1 MKNAKLITI
10 GGGVGPMAGVEL
22 HKKIIENTLTNGTDQ
37 DHLEVHHFS
46 RSHDVADRTD
56 YLLNKV
62 DSNPAEGMFRSM
74 QMAAQ
79 AARIAGREAVA
90 GIPCN
95 TFHAPLIFQQF
106 IQKIQEHDIKIK
118 ILHMLEEVVGLIS
131 QVQSQAKTIG
141 LMSTTGTRVVHV
153 YNDVLEPHGLNIV
166 QVPQDTQPELHDSI
180 YNQQWGIK
188 ALSPVSEKARS
199 NFEKYAKLLYDQG
212 ADTIILGCTEI
223 PLALPEQTFKDVPL
237 IDPMFA
243 LARALI
249 REVDEGKLR
258 PLRL

>member
-1 MKNAKLITI
+1 MTNAKLITI

-46 RSHDVADRTD
+46 RSHDIADRTD

-62 DSNPAEGMFRSM
+62 NQNPAEGMFRSM
-74 QMAAQ
+74 QIAVQAAQ
-79 AARIAGREAVA
+79 IAGREVVA

-95 TFHAPLIFQQF
+95 TFHAPLIFQHF
-106 IQKIQEHDIKIK
+106 MRLIQEHDVTIKM
-118 ILHMLEEVVGLIS
+118 LHMLEEVVGLVS
-131 QVQSQAKTIG
+131 QILPQAETIG
-141 LMSTTGTRVVHV
+141 LMSTTGTRMVHV

-166 QVPQDTQPELHDSI
+166 QVPQNTQPELHHSI

-188 ALSPVSEKARS
+188 AVSPVSKKARS
-199 NFEKYAKLLYDQG
+199 NFEKYANLLCEQG
-212 ADTIILGCTEI
+212 AQAIILGCTEI
-223 PLALPEQTFKDVPL
+223 PLALPEKTYKGIPL

-249 REVDEGKLR
+249 RVVDEKKLR
-258 PLRL
+258 PL